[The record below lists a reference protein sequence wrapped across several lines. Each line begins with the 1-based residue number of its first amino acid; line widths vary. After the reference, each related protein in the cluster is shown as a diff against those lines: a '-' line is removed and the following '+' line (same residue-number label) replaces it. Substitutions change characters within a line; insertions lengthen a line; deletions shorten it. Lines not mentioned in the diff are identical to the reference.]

1 MGGETLRGLHTKELG
16 RRAVYLP
23 EVDST
28 NRYLK
33 DNGVGFP
40 HGTLCYT
47 GRQTAGRGRL
57 GRSWTA
63 PDGQALAMS
72 ILFRPNGGA
81 AACGLRQL
89 PLLCG
94 LAVAEAVEDM
104 SGASCAIKWP
114 NDSICGGRKVC
125 GILCESR
132 VMTDDFFA
140 VAGMG
145 VNLTQTAEEFEAQGL
160 ANAGSL
166 SMLTGKAV
174 SVGEMA
180 AAVLN
185 RLEPLWEVYYAEGF
199 SPLRGAYEARCL
211 TIGKAIRA
219 LSPDGELRLEGT
231 AVGLD
236 TEGRLLVDTP
246 AGRQALDAGEVSI
259 RSMNGYS

>member
-16 RRAVYLP
+16 RWAVYLP
-23 EVDST
+23 QVDST

-33 DNGVGFP
+33 DNGAGFP
-40 HGTLCYT
+40 HGALCYT
-47 GRQTAGRGRL
+47 GLQTAGRGRL
-57 GRSWTA
+57 GRTWTA
-63 PDGQALAMS
+63 PDGETLAMS
-72 ILFRPNGGA
+72 VLFRPIGGA

-132 VMTDDFFA
+132 VMPDDFFT

-160 ANAGSL
+160 MNAGSL
-166 SMLTGKAV
+166 SMLTGRKV
-174 SVGEMA
+174 PVGEMA

-185 RLEPLWEVYYAEGF
+185 RLEPLWEIYQAEGF
-199 SPLRGAYEARCL
+199 SPLRSAYEARCL
-211 TIGKAIRA
+211 TVGKAVRA
-219 LSPDGELRLEGT
+219 LSPDGELLQEGT
-231 AVGLD
+231 AVGID

-246 AGRQALDAGEVSI
+246 AGRRALDAGEVSI
-259 RSMNGYS
+259 RGINGYI